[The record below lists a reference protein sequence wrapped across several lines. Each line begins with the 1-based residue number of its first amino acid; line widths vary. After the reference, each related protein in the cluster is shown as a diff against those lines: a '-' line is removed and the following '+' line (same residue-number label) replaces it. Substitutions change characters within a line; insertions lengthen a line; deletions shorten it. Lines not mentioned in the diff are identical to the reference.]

1 MSNVR
6 IFRVLIA
13 TIKDMGWC
21 PCPRCLTP
29 KSSFGLL
36 GLATDM
42 AKRFNNL
49 RSYARTGVMKA
60 REFIYQSGNTVDGAK
75 VDDALGEGSW
85 VPVLVSLF
93 FLIDVLITHS
103 LCS

>member
-1 MSNVR
+1 MSNVH

-13 TIKDMGWC
+13 TIKDMGMC

-42 AKRFNNL
+42 LNRVNNL
-49 RSYARTGVMKA
+49 RKYALTSVLKA

-75 VDDALGEGSW
+75 VDNALGEGSW
-85 VPVLVSLF
+85 VPVLVTSF
-93 FLIDVLITHS
+93 FLIAVLAY
-103 LCS
+103 